1 MESLL
6 GTTVHGIRLVDRL
19 GQGGMGDVY
28 LGFDERLQRKV
39 AVKAIRSERRLDS
52 LAKARFLREARV
64 LSQLE
69 HPNICRLYDYLEWE
83 AADFLVLEYVQGKS
97 LRDLP
102 ADELTHEQKLLI
114 ALQVARALVA
124 AHALSVVH
132 RDLKPENVVV
142 TSDGQAKVLD
152 FGLAR
157 PVRAAEVTG
166 ELTVGGARRAESPE
180 PSRDSRGTVT
190 ELGNVVGTPRYMS
203 PEQARGEAVTAAS
216 DMYSFGLLVQ
226 ELFTGR
232 SPVPD
237 AADPVVL
244 LRMAMWGESEPVTG
258 LEAPLTELIN
268 RLKALSPGERPSAQ
282 ATAERLAW
290 IAELPRRRL
299 RRAAAIG
306 LALLLAGAAVVST
319 AGFLTARR
327 AQRRAESSEA
337 AARQAQSD
345 AEAVN
350 SFLRSMLT
358 SPDPRSRGIEVKV
371 VDVLDRAAESV
382 DRDFAGR
389 FASQAA
395 ILETIG
401 STYHAVGEMR
411 RAEELL
417 DRAVTLR
424 RGLNGVTAP
433 ETLASEHQLG
443 VVLVETGDF
452 DRAETLLREV
462 LALRW
467 ATLGPDHRQTLET
480 VGALARV
487 LQVVRKLDEAER
499 WLRWG
504 HAARLAAFGPDDPA
518 TIDGERA
525 LGIVLRDTRRFA
537 EAELLLC
544 AAYERSLEQYGPGHQ
559 ATYEALASLGALYS
573 RAKRFAESAAV
584 LGEVLDALRRT
595 RGADHPLTLKVAN
608 TQGRNLAELGRF
620 ADADALLRDT
630 VEVQRRELGPAHLD
644 TLDTMTSLA
653 YSAHLQGRQA
663 ESDALVRQRW
673 ETAARI
679 LGSDDPIT
687 LQCKSAY
694 ADGLARGGRR
704 QDAEALF
711 REILSA
717 RRRVLGEQHQAT
729 QSTRAMLARLLAASG
744 RLDEARTLDPA
755 VAVPSTPP
763 AGRR

>member
-52 LAKARFLREARV
+52 VAKARFLREARV

-97 LRDLP
+97 LRELRG
-102 ADELTHEQKLLI
+102 DELTHEQKLRV
-114 ALQVARALVA
+114 ALQVASALVA

-142 TSDGQAKVLD
+142 TGDGQAKVLD

-166 ELTVGGARRAESPE
+166 EFTVGGAPPTEARE
-180 PSRDSRGTVT
+180 PSRGSGGTVT

-203 PEQARGEAVTAAS
+203 PEQARGEVVTAAS

-237 AADPVVL
+237 AADPAVL
-244 LRMAMWGESEPVTG
+244 LRMTMWGETEPITG
-258 LEAPLTELIN
+258 LDAPLTELIN

-282 ATAERLAW
+282 ATAERLEW
-290 IAELPRRRL
+290 ILELPRRRL
-299 RRAAAIG
+299 RRAARIG

-319 AGFLTARR
+319 AGFLAARR

-337 AARQAQSD
+337 TARQAQAD

-350 SFLRSMLT
+350 TFLRSMLT

-382 DRDFAGR
+382 ERDFAGR
-389 FASQAA
+389 FTSQAA

-411 RAEELL
+411 KAAELL
-417 DRAVTLR
+417 DRAFTLR
-424 RGLNGVTAP
+424 RGLHGVTAP
-433 ETLASEHQLG
+433 ETLAAEHQLG
-443 VVLVETGDF
+443 VVLVETGAF
-452 DRAETLLREV
+452 DRAEELLREV
-462 LALRW
+462 LVLRW

-487 LQVVRKLDEAER
+487 LQVVRKLEEAER
-499 WLRWG
+499 LLRWG
-504 HAARLAAFGPDDPA
+504 HATRLATLGPDDPA

-544 AAYERSLEQYGPGHQ
+544 SAYERSLQQFGPDHQ
-559 ATYEALASLGALYS
+559 LTYEALASLGALYS
-573 RAKRFAESAAV
+573 RAKRFAESASA

-595 RGADHPLTLKVAN
+595 RGPDHPLTLKVAN
-608 TQGRNLAELGRF
+608 TQGRNFAELGRF
-620 ADADALLRDT
+620 AEADALLRQT
-630 VEVQRRELGPAHLD
+630 LEVQRRELGSAHLD

-663 ESDALVRQRW
+663 ESDALIRQRW
-673 ETAARI
+673 EIAAPN
-679 LGSDDPIT
+679 LGIDDPIT

-694 ADGLARGGRR
+694 ADGLARKGRTG
-704 QDAEALF
+704 DAETLF
-711 REILSA
+711 REILSV
-717 RRRVLGEQHQAT
+717 RRRVLGEHHQAT
-729 QSTRAMLARLLAASG
+729 QSTRSMLARLLAASG
-744 RLDEARTLDPA
+744 RLDEARSLDPA
-755 VAVPSTPP
+755 VTVSSTPSTS
-763 AGRR
+763 RR